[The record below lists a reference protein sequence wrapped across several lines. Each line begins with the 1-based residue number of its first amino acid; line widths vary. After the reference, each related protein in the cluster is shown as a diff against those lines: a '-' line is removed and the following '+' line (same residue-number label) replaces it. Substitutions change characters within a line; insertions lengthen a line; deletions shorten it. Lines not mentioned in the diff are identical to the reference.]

1 MITIPVITESCAG
14 IDVGKRGLA
23 AAVAVG
29 PADKEAEINTRCF
42 TGTMPALF
50 TPQRRLHTKH

>member
-1 MITIPVITESCAG
+1 MITIPVIAERCGA

-29 PADKEAEINTRCF
+29 PADKKLRSRLD
-42 TGTMPALF
+42 GSG
-50 TPQRRLHTKH
+50 PQFHPCRN